1 MVDSTVNLDNSVRG
15 NSNGQQSQGQ
25 FSTTSSLASSRTGKT
40 GRSFRYR
47 GRMQAAK
54 AMNQLS
60 RVDEAR
66 KNGTNGS
73 HPNDPRANLASQK
86 KFHSLNHQRGR
97 KPLYISIIV
106 LLAYLSLG
114 TLVYTLWIEEWNI
127 IDSLYFTVA
136 TLTTIGYNNDYTAG
150 NGISN
155 DGVRAFTIFYIIFG
169 AFIMGG
175 IFFGFLFDSLFT
187 SFEQISKESKALTS
201 DYFIARL
208 DYAGSVAA
216 TLRNGNNGGGGDS
229 RHDRDEVAVNTMY
242 GLEDHELILLQEES
256 TNFKSDFCKTFCKTI
271 PLMVALIVPPLIM
284 GYDEQWS
291 VLSSLYFTVVTA
303 STGKNYMCWYQCACN
318 TLNEPLFVFFIL
330 AMHTHFYLPF
340 KYFNH
345 NNKTKQTTV
354 GYNDIVPKNTYMKL
368 IAVFYM
374 PICIYVM
381 ARTFSKLTIVYLRHK
396 SKATEQ
402 EYYNRNLSDTD
413 FESMDIEENEGSVG
427 YDEFLVFMLVAMGK
441 VSPEDIQK
449 MEELYQRLD
458 ADIDGVLR
466 VEDLFSMAYG
476 NGSGNGNG
484 NATRDSDSEM

>member
-73 HPNDPRANLASQK
+73 HTNDPRANLASQK

-303 STGKNYMCWYQCACN
+303 ST
-318 TLNEPLFVFFIL
+318 
-330 AMHTHFYLPF
+330 
-340 KYFNH
+340 
-345 NNKTKQTTV
+345 V

>member
-303 STGKNYMCWYQCACN
+303 ST
-318 TLNEPLFVFFIL
+318 
-330 AMHTHFYLPF
+330 
-340 KYFNH
+340 
-345 NNKTKQTTV
+345 V

-381 ARTFSKLTIVYLRHK
+381 ARTFSKLTIVYLQHK